1 VSEDWSDGD
10 SDRAADDD
18 TAPDPFDD
26 TPATWSAPDP
36 TGVQGVDDAMDEL
49 ATLDLLPT
57 GEHVAVFDVV
67 HRKLQ
72 DALADLDGA

>member
-1 VSEDWSDGD
+1 VSEEWNEEAAQQPLDDAAHSQSDN
-10 SDRAADDD
+10 
-18 TAPDPFDD
+18 PP
-26 TPATWSAPDP
+26 PTWSAPEP
-36 TGVQGVDDAMDEL
+36 TGVRAVDDAVAEI
-49 ATLDLLPT
+49 AALDLLPT